1 MALESIRNSYRGEHI
16 TISLRRTLRNS
27 WTLIAST
34 YRCLRHC
41 IARTRSSPREPGG
54 YASPL
59 NRYFAF
65 TLDVIEVITLDAILN
80 WSVRFSIP
88 CRRAIQS
95 KSV

>member
-16 TISLRRTLRNS
+16 TIRFAERFETLDLDRVDLSVPSTLHCPHQKRLRGK
-27 WTLIAST
+27 
-34 YRCLRHC
+34 
-41 IARTRSSPREPGG
+41 PDG
-54 YASPL
+54 YARQL
-59 NRYFAF
+59 NRYFAL
-65 TLDVIEVITLDAILN
+65 TLDVIEVITLEAILN